1 MRPSSE
7 LSIKAASVW
16 LPPDKEGPADGEL
29 SPSEIEGIGVREL
42 SVATSVAPPEMA
54 VLAAKDALDG
64 SGVDPASI
72 GYLIHAFVYHQ
83 GFDVWSPAHYIA
95 NQAGIIGGLPVNVQ
109 QLSNGGA
116 LALHLAST
124 WLTATAD
131 ASAALI
137 TTADRFCLPGFNR
150 WASDDE
156 AVYADSATAVL
167 LGRRGGDGDLLHLLA
182 LELATDPQWEIVYRG
197 DDEFSPAPLWHSSPV
212 DIRRPRKVF
221 AESGG
226 PARMAHAGLEKLQEI
241 VLRSLQK
248 ANVEASDIRCVGIP
262 RLTRHM
268 RENVFKP
275 AIGLL
280 LGRQPDYLECPTGH
294 LGAGDFLANMANM
307 ADMVATGSLGPG
319 DVGLIIQGGGGF
331 TFTCGIVQVPAS

>member
-1 MRPSSE
+1 MRPTNE

-16 LPPDKEGPADGEL
+16 LPTDRERPADGEL
-29 SPSEIEGIGVREL
+29 SPSEMEGIGVREL
-42 SVATSVAPPEMA
+42 SVATGVAPPQMA
-54 VLAAKDALDG
+54 VLAAKNALG
-64 SGVDPASI
+64 GTGIEPASI
-72 GYLIHAFVYHQ
+72 GYLVHAFLYHQ
-83 GFDVWSPAHYIA
+83 GFDMWSPAHYIA
-95 NQAGIIGGLPVNVQ
+95 NQAGIIGGLPINVQ

-116 LALHLAST
+116 LALHLAAT
-124 WLTATAD
+124 WLAATPEAN
-131 ASAALI
+131 AALV

-156 AVYADSATAVL
+156 AVYADGATAVL
-167 LGRRGGDGDLLHLLA
+167 LGRRGGDRDLLHLLA
-182 LELATDPQWEIVYRG
+182 LELATDPEWEIVYRG

-221 AESGG
+221 EESGG
-226 PARMAHAGLEKLQEI
+226 PARMAKAGLEKLQEI
-241 VLRSLQK
+241 VVRSLVK
-248 ANVEASDIRCVGIP
+248 ANVDSSDIRCVAIP

-280 LGRQPDYLECPTGH
+280 LGRQPVYLECPTGH
-294 LGAGDFLANMANM
+294 LGAGDFLANMA
-307 ADMVATGSLGPG
+307 DMVTTGSLGPG

-331 TFTCGIVQVPAS
+331 TFSCGIVQVPASRGT